1 MKKWI
6 IMPLCILLSMTL
18 ILAGCSKGENEAGG
32 SSTTPSATQGSGT
45 ENKEIEPKPGEL
57 PLSKELAE
65 LKIATVD
72 NYYSPKSYTQNLP
85 VWQEITK
92 RTNVK
97 VAWNVFPAAQT
108 QTVLDTMFAAGS
120 NLPDIAFPVNDQY
133 KLYKAGLIH
142 DLKPFIEQFAPNIK
156 KYFKEMPVVE
166 ALITEPTGEILQ
178 LPQVAMTGDYL
189 PTYLIREDWLTKVG
203 KTYPKTI
210 VELIDVLKAFRD
222 EDPNGNGVKDEIPMA
237 LAPGF
242 INLLASSFDVHPN
255 YSFYP
260 NAQGKIEYVPIT
272 DKYKVFLDFLNMLYR
287 EKLLDP
293 SFASQTNDKFVSM
306 INGDLAGVT
315 VHYIANMRNWGIDKW
330 SGFVYPKGPEGTQY
344 VERIP
349 PISGSAV
356 ITKQSKNPQLAMK
369 FLDYIM
375 ASEDGKLLANYGL
388 EGVTYKLENNK
399 PVILDS
405 VLKPSSDNPD
415 PFRAIGSGWNL
426 PRIQLKETVDA
437 AVPEKVKKLND
448 EMNKY
453 LVDSYPATEIPVT
466 EEERELFNK
475 GWSDMQTYQSEMM
488 IKFIMGKADLKK
500 DWDDYVKK
508 LKDLGIE
515 KKVQIEQ
522 TKYERYNDIIQKNK

>member
-1 MKKWI
+1 MKKWF
-6 IMPLCILLSMTL
+6 IMPLFILLSMML
-18 ILAGCSKGENEAGG
+18 ILAGCSKEEKGASG
-32 SSTTPSATQGSGT
+32 SSIAPSATQGSGT
-45 ENKEIEPKPGEL
+45 EHTEIEPKPGEL

-65 LKIATVD
+65 LKIATMD

-85 VWQEITK
+85 IWQEIEK

-97 VAWNVFPAAQT
+97 VAWNVFPAAQAK
-108 QTVLDTMFAAGS
+108 TVLDTMFAAGS
-120 NLPDIAFPVNDQY
+120 NLPDIAFAVSDPD

-142 DLKPFIEQFAPNIK
+142 DLKPFIEQFAPDMNNF
-156 KYFKEMPVVE
+156 FKEMPIVE
-166 ALITEPTGEILQ
+166 ALITEPTGEILKI
-178 LPQVAMTGDYL
+178 PIVAMTGDYL
-189 PTYLIREDWLTKVG
+189 PAYLIREDWLTKVG
-203 KTYPKTI
+203 KSYPQTI
-210 VELIDVLKAFRD
+210 DELVDVLKAFRD
-222 EDPNGNGVKDEIPMA
+222 EDPNGNGLKDEISMA

-260 NAQGKIEYVPIT
+260 DAQGKIEYVPIT
-272 DKYKVFLDFLNMLYR
+272 DKYKVFLQFLNMLYR

-293 SFASQTNDKFVSM
+293 SFASQTDDRFMSM

-315 VHYIANMRNWGIDKW
+315 VHYIANMRNWGMDKW
-330 SGFVYPKGPEGTQY
+330 SGFVYPKGPEGTQF

-349 PISGSAV
+349 PVSSVAV
-356 ITKQSKNPQLAMK
+356 ITKQSQNPQLAMK

-375 ASEDGKLLANYGL
+375 ASEDGQLLANYGL
-388 EGVTYKLENNK
+388 EGVTYKLENGK
-399 PVILDS
+399 PVFMDS

-415 PFRAIGSGWNL
+415 PMRAIGSGWNL

-453 LVDSYPATEIPVT
+453 LVDPYPATEIPMT
-466 EEERELFNK
+466 DEERELFNK
-475 GWSDMQTYQSEMM
+475 GWSDMQTYQAEMM
-488 IKFIMGKADLKK
+488 TKFIMGKADLNK

-508 LKDLGIE
+508 VKDLGIE
-515 KKVQIEQ
+515 EKVQIEQ
-522 TKYERYNDIIQKNK
+522 TKYKRYNDIIQKNK